1 MYTGL
6 GIALSKFFNMKR
18 DKILYWVFTGVL
30 ALFFL
35 FSSYL
40 YLSRDSKLV
49 EGFKYLGYPSYFIPL
64 LGLAKLIGALVLVNP
79 WSVRLRE
86 WAYAGFT
93 FTLTGAIW
101 THAATHSPVTM
112 PLVFLVL
119 LAVSYFFHLRLQSS
133 DLPQKQ
139 LAL

>member
-1 MYTGL
+1 
-6 GIALSKFFNMKR
+6 MKR

-35 FSSYL
+35 YSAYL
-40 YLSRDSKLV
+40 YLSKDTTLT
-49 EGFKYLGYPSYFIPL
+49 EGFKYLGYPSYVIPL
-64 LGLAKLIGALVLVNP
+64 LGLAKLAGALVLVNP
-79 WSVRLRE
+79 WSARLKE

-93 FTLTGAIW
+93 FTLIGAIW
-101 THAATHSPVTM
+101 THVATHSPVTM

-119 LAVSYFFHLRLQSS
+119 LAVSYFFHLRVQQPA
-133 DLPQKQ
+133 LPPKQ